1 MTNIFGEPMEPKFSN
16 GSIIVDRQLS
26 DLDKLVI
33 EFTDLLSKFGIKY
46 VIISGYVAIA
56 LGRSR
61 TTEDVDLF
69 IDRAGA
75 VKILG
80 LIDALLGMGY
90 WILNCD
96 RKEAVEMLN
105 ENLAIRVA
113 KKGRIIPN
121 FEVKFPK
128 RKIDKFSF
136 DNSITLVLN
145 GKRLSISQLEVQIP
159 YKLWLG
165 SDKDIEDAVHIY
177 ELCAKNLDKAAM
189 AKAAKELNIEHEM
202 LKYGIK

>member
-1 MTNIFGEPMEPKFSN
+1 MEPEFSN
-16 GSIIVDRQLS
+16 GRIIVDRELS

-33 EFTDLLSKFGIKY
+33 EFTELLSKFGIKY

-69 IDRAGA
+69 IDKVDGA
-75 VKILG
+75 RLLG
-80 LIDALLGMGY
+80 FIDALLHAGY
-90 WILNCD
+90 WMLNCD
-96 RKEAVEMLN
+96 RKEAVGMLN

-113 KKGRIIPN
+113 KKDTVTPN
-121 FEVKFPK
+121 FEIKFPK
-128 RKIDKFSF
+128 RAIDDFS
-136 DNSITLVLN
+136 LN
-145 GKRLSISQLEVQIP
+145 NPVALILCGKKLEISQLEVQIP

-177 ELCAKNLDKAAM
+177 ELCGKNLDKAAM
-189 AKAAKELNIEHEM
+189 SKIAKELNIEDEM